1 MKFSIFSKLSTVIVS
16 ILILT
21 VFPITQKSISIF
33 EASARRSA
41 EDLNMSLSSNKSQE
55 FESLFLNTIDKA
67 KTVGT
72 FMIKESNVYENPL
85 LPLQDNHVQDN
96 TTIDTILKMDKDLWA
111 IELYKVENSSAVLLK
126 RKANELKFKQ
136 LKMDSTV
143 LDKIKKQQQI
153 NFNETVNGDFSIHSI
168 VQNKEFPLL
177 VFSAPLTLNAQ
188 KLTEYFVTI
197 YIDISKVQ
205 SLLLAQG
212 QRKLF
217 ITKMDGSLIAH
228 SEDKITLLKQNFK
241 DHPAVAKA
249 IVDSSPKKQ
258 VRYLGEDKKY
268 FNLSSYTKSS
278 LGLIFISEV
287 SEKSVLLPI
296 RKVKQQSI
304 YIAGIIISFMLI
316 LTFFFSITITN
327 PIEILSEL
335 ALQIKKGNFTSKA
348 KNQIYSKDEVG
359 QLAHAFDDM
368 VDGLKERDKV
378 KNLFN
383 KFHGSSITDEMLQ
396 GEIAVKGSNKN
407 ITVFFSDVR
416 GFTAFSEGHTPEEV
430 VSMLNEY
437 FAIMV
442 RIINK
447 NNGVVDKFI
456 GDAIMAV
463 WGAPKSTGNDTYWCI
478 KACLEMRKALNDL
491 NELRIT
497 RGQTPIMIGMG
508 VHAGPAI
515 SGTIGSE
522 ERMEYTVIGDTVNQT
537 SRIEAST
544 KAFGADLLISN
555 EAAEEIKSNFKLE
568 FAGSAEVKG
577 KVEALKLYKVRG
589 YIKEN
594 GEIEEVKTPYSD
606 YEKEKADKIKVVA

>member
-1 MKFSIFSKLSTVIVS
+1 MKFSIFSKLSIVIVS
-16 ILILT
+16 ILVLT
-21 VFPITQKSISIF
+21 VFPITQKSTSIF

-55 FESLFLNTIDKA
+55 FESLFLSTIDKA

-72 FMIKESNVYENPL
+72 FMIKELSIYENPL
-85 LPLQDNHVQDN
+85 LPSQDNQAQDN
-96 TTIDTILKMDKDLWA
+96 NTIDTILKMDKDLWA

-143 LDKIKKQQQI
+143 LDRIKKHQQI
-153 NFNETVNGDFSIHSI
+153 NFNETANGDFSIHSI
-168 VQNKEFPLL
+168 VQNKDFPLL
-177 VFSAPLTLNAQ
+177 VFSAPLTLNTQ

-197 YIDISKVQ
+197 YIDINKVQ

-348 KNQIYSKDEVG
+348 KNQIHSKDEVG

-368 VDGLKERDKV
+368 VEGLKERDKV

-478 KACLEMRKALNDL
+478 KACLEMRKALSDL

-497 RGQTPIMIGMG
+497 RGQSAIMIGMG
-508 VHAGPAI
+508 VHSGPAI

-544 KAFGADLLISN
+544 KAFGADLLISH
-555 EAAEEIKSNFKLE
+555 EAAEEIKSSFKLE